1 MTAHMR
7 LQPEALGMG
16 MTSQRVRD
24 RLIERLRDGSQ
35 NGAQNGMGIRNE
47 AVLNAIRTVPRHLF
61 VDEALAAR
69 AYEDNAL
76 PIGHG
81 QTISQPWV
89 VARMTE
95 ALFEITPQEL
105 AAHAAAG
112 EGVAADAVAVSADAV
127 PAFVPKKV
135 LEVGT
140 GSGYQAAILAA
151 LGLEVYTVERIGD
164 LLRTARKRFRNLGL
178 NVRSKHDD
186 GRIGWPEHAPYDAII
201 VTAAA
206 PALVDALTEQ
216 LAVGGVLVA
225 PVGASGGQS
234 LVKLRKRADGSIVRS
249 DLASVIFVP
258 LLSGTIDG

>member
-1 MTAHMR
+1 MTPRLR
-7 LQPEALGMG
+7 LQPEAIGIG

-24 RLIERLRDGSQ
+24 RLVERLRES
-35 NGAQNGMGIRNE
+35 GILDE
-47 AVLNAIRTVPRHLF
+47 AVLNAVRTVPRHLF
-61 VDEALAAR
+61 IDEALASR
-69 AYEDNAL
+69 AYEDTAL

-95 ALFEITPQEL
+95 TVLE
-105 AAHAAAG
+105 AA
-112 EGVAADAVAVSADAV
+112 
-127 PAFVPKKV
+127 PKKV

-164 LLRTARKRFRNLGL
+164 LLRQARKRLRQLGM

-186 GRIGWPEHAPYDAII
+186 GRIGWAEHGPYDAIV

-206 PALVDALTEQ
+206 PALVDALVEQ
-216 LAVGGVLVA
+216 LAPGGCLVA
-225 PVGASGGQS
+225 PVGGPSSQS
-234 LVKLRKRADGSIVRS
+234 LVRLRRDAEGRIEQDI
-249 DLASVIFVP
+249 LAPVTFVP
-258 LLSGTIDG
+258 LLSGMLD